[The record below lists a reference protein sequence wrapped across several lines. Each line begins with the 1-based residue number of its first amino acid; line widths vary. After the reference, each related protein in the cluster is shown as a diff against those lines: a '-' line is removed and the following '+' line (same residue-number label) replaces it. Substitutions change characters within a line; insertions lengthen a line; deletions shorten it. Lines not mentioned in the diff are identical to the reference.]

1 MDSSLLIA
9 ALQQLLKRFFRAEPA
24 EALIEW
30 KGEAQFGGGR
40 DLKTWGSHGDLKIW
54 AIFMV

>member
-1 MDSSLLIA
+1 MERRSAI
-9 ALQQLLKRFFRAEPA
+9 R
-24 EALIEW
+24 
-30 KGEAQFGGGR
+30 GGGR

>member
-1 MDSSLLIA
+1 MERRSAI
-9 ALQQLLKRFFRAEPA
+9 
-24 EALIEW
+24 W
-30 KGEAQFGGGR
+30 GGGR

>member
-1 MDSSLLIA
+1 MERRSAI
-9 ALQQLLKRFFRAEPA
+9 
-24 EALIEW
+24 W
-30 KGEAQFGGGR
+30 GGR